1 MSSTINSS
9 KEVFGEAIGHPVIYS
24 IGYEAMEL
32 EAFLAK
38 LLNNQVSCLI
48 DVRER
53 PISRKKG
60 FSKSRLSSALQDIGI
75 SYNHIKEL
83 GSPGDARK
91 AFHSTKDWVSFFECY
106 TQHIERQSEILKDLL
121 MSAQNEVICLMCF
134 ERDYRFCHRSII
146 ANKLE
151 EFGDVEVKHL

>member
-1 MSSTINSS
+1 MSSTINES
-9 KEVFGEAIGHPVIYS
+9 KEALGEAISRSIIYS
-24 IGYEAMEL
+24 IGYEAMEF

-60 FSKSRLSSALQDIGI
+60 FSKSRLSLALQEIGI

-83 GSPGDARK
+83 GSPSEVRK
-91 AFHSTKDWVSFFECY
+91 AFYSTKDWVSFFESY
-106 TQHIERQSEILKDLL
+106 SQYIEGRLDILEDLVK
-121 MSAQNEVICLMCF
+121 SAQNEVICLMCF

-151 EFGDVEVKHL
+151 EFGNVEVKHL